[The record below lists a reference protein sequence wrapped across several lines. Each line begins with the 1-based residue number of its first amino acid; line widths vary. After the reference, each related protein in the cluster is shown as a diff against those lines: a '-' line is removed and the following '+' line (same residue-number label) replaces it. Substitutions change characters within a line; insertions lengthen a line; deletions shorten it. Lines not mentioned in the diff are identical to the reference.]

1 MEKQPISDNQY
12 ESKYYDI
19 DAYYENATKE
29 DGWKKEDFIWSL
41 KILESLPREKLI
53 KLCEHPEIDIRFTY
67 STWDEVDEEQLIAVL
82 ISDVPPDTLL
92 NVIKKVIIEKSE

>member
-1 MEKQPISDNQY
+1 MSNNQY

-19 DAYYENATKE
+19 DAYYESTAKH
-29 DGWKKEDFIWSL
+29 DGWKKEDFIWAL
-41 KILESLPREKLI
+41 KILESLPKEKLI
-53 KLCEHPEIDIRFTY
+53 ELCQHPEIDIKP
-67 STWDEVDEEQLIAVL
+67 SGGWGGWDEEQLVAVL